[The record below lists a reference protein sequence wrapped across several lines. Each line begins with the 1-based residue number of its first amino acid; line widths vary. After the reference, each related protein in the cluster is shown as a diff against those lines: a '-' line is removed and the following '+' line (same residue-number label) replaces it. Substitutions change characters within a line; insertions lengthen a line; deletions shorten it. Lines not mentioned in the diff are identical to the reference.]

1 MKQPEIK
8 NFRAWSGD
16 GSVIGKL
23 TITYSSVIVNK
34 LRLNEQLRDI
44 KPEIIH
50 YKIGDSFVT
59 TDPEDI
65 MFGTGW
71 IDKNGK
77 EVFDRDKVLVWLK
90 GQEEPFEALV
100 LSYQE
105 NEGDDIIFTFDNDKC
120 RCQVIPYDEIE
131 ELEVITDY
139 R

>member
-1 MKQPEIK
+1 M
-8 NFRAWSGD
+8 
-16 GSVIGKL
+16 
-23 TITYSSVIVNK
+23 NK
-34 LRLNEQLRDI
+34 LGLNEQLRDI
-44 KPEIIH
+44 KPGVVH

-90 GQEEPFEALV
+90 GQEKPFEALV

-105 NEGDDIIFTFDNDKC
+105 NEGDDVIFTFDNDKC
-120 RCQVIPYDEIE
+120 RYQVIPYDEIE